1 MQPASYSGGADL
13 RWVLMERFA
22 SLLHVPVDRESK
34 PTVVIH
40 SVSILVAIFVSLTV
54 IWLL

>member
-1 MQPASYSGGADL
+1 MQPAYYSGGADL

-22 SLLHVPVDRESK
+22 SLLHFPVDRESK

-40 SVSILVAIFVSLTV
+40 SVALLVAIFIALSV
-54 IWLL
+54 I